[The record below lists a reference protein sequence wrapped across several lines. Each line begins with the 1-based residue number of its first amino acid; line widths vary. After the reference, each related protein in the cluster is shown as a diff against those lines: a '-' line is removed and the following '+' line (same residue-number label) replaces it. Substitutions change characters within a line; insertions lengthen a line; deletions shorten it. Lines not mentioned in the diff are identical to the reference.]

1 MNGTTPSFSTYLSE
15 GLHTITLTVTGDPSG
30 ISEEETVYLLV
41 EAPEQPG
48 GPFDSF
54 WEQLALVL
62 ILVFILV
69 TMLLQR
75 FRIKEWEI

>member
-1 MNGTTPSFSTYLSE
+1 M
-15 GLHTITLTVTGDPSG
+15 
-30 ISEEETVYLLV
+30 V
-41 EAPEQPG
+41 EAPEPPG
-48 GPFDSF
+48 GPFDSL

-75 FRIKEWEI
+75 FRIKEWEL